1 MKSEKQ
7 GDDTRK
13 IRADALRQA
22 AKIAES
28 EQSPLAVGLWNE
40 ACRRIEQLLGAEA
53 AKIERS

>member
-1 MKSEKQ
+1 MKTESR
-7 GDDTRK
+7 DDDVRK

-28 EQSPLAVGLWNE
+28 EQSPLAVELWNE
-40 ACRRIEQLLGAEA
+40 ACRRIQQVLGAEA

>member
-1 MKSEKQ
+1 MKTEEQ
-7 GDDTRK
+7 GADTRR

-28 EQSPLAVGLWNE
+28 QQSPLAVELWND
-40 ACRRIEQLLGAEA
+40 ACRRIQQLLGDEA